1 MAGVQLEAAALPDV
15 VNGAALLAVLDATP
29 LAAWQDQISLV
40 PSRRDQARQRA
51 AQKLEPASVSVA
63 PPRAT
68 VKNADD
74 LDAYLD
80 DLRGRV
86 QPHLA
91 AGRTVNL

>member
-1 MAGVQLEAAALPDV
+1 VA
-15 VNGAALLAVLDATP
+15 NGAALLDVLDTTP

-51 AQKLEPASVSVA
+51 AKKLEPESVSVA
-63 PPRAT
+63 PLRAT